1 MKRLALLCLLLPFL
15 AAPAHAL
22 RCGTR
27 VVTDGDRDFAV
38 RERCGEPFYVDQF
51 SSVSV
56 SGADGPLE
64 TQVEDVYDVWYYNFG
79 PRRLMVRLLFLNG
92 RLQREETLGYGV
104 KTIGDS
110 CNLDTLPAGTS
121 AGEIIAYCGE
131 PAARRNQRRANVRRD
146 NFGNERYT
154 PVRVEEWTYDFG
166 DSRLLRVLTLHNG
179 RLQDISAEGR

>member
-1 MKRLALLCLLLPFL
+1 MKRLALLCLLLSL
-15 AAPAHAL
+15 AAPVHAL

-51 SSVSV
+51 ASVSV
-56 SGADGPLE
+56 RGANGPLE

-92 RLQREETLGYGV
+92 RLEHEETLGYGV
-104 KTIGDS
+104 SNLGDS
-110 CNLDTLPAGTS
+110 CNLDALPAGTS
-121 AGEIIAYCGE
+121 AGEIVAYCGE
-131 PAARRNQRRANVRRD
+131 PAGRRNQRRANVRRD

-154 PVRVEEWTYDFG
+154 PVRVEEWTYDLG
-166 DSRLLRVLTLHNG
+166 DARLLRVLTLQNG
-179 RLQDISAEGR
+179 RLQNVDTEGR